1 MNLYRETDPWDTD
14 YYASL
19 PILILAEEDKAYFY
33 FFGVLY
39 QLWRLSLYPERPI
52 FFDCWTPLWWRLF
65 ESKYRPNE
73 ELERILI
80 NKTKV
85 DEQMYLIYHS
95 PRFFQIYEQAKSKLR
110 LGVQYDESPGDA
122 S

>member
-1 MNLYRETDPWDTD
+1 MNLYREADFWDQS

-19 PILILAEEDKAYFY
+19 PSLILAEEDKAYFY

-52 FFDCWTPLWWRLF
+52 FFDCWTPMWWRLRD
-65 ESKYRPNE
+65 SNYRPDE
-73 ELERILI
+73 EIERQLI
-80 NKTKV
+80 KRTQV
-85 DEQMYLIYHS
+85 DEHMYFIYHS
-95 PRFFQIYEQAKSKLR
+95 PKFFEIYEQAKSKLG
-110 LGVQYDESPGDA
+110 LSIQYDESPGDA